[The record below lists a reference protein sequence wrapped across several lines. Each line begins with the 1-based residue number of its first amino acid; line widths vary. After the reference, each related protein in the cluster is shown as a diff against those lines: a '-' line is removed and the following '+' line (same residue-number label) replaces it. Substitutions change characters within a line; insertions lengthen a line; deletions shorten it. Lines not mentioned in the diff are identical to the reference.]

1 MSALIFSFLLLA
13 GSPNTDVANEIRELT
28 VEFNE
33 AYERNELDKYFSYYA
48 DDLTQWFE
56 SGRVTLEQYKTDW
69 YALIEAGGG
78 VESTELS
85 DLQVQVG
92 PDGRTAVATYV
103 ATVVTRSP
111 EGKRTKEQAW
121 ETDIWFKRD
130 GQWKIVHLHYNSHE
144 VP

>member
-1 MSALIFSFLLLA
+1 MSALFLSFFLLA
-13 GSPNTDVANEIRELT
+13 GSQHADVASEIRELT
-28 VEFNE
+28 IKFND
-33 AYERNELDKYFSYYA
+33 AYERNDLDKYFSYYA

-56 SGRVTLEQYKTDW
+56 SGRVTLEQYKSDW
-69 YALIEAGGG
+69 YALIEGGGG

-92 PDGRTAVATYV
+92 PDGKTGI

-111 EGKRTKEQAW
+111 DGKRTKEQAW

-130 GQWKIVHLHYNSHE
+130 GQWKIVHLHYNSRE